1 MRNNAYLA
9 PDNTPHLSEEFK
21 KLTGGSIGKRR
32 RQLNTEHKL
41 EWGVYDV
48 CNIHQTDFT

>member
-1 MRNNAYLA
+1 MHTW
-9 PDNTPHLSEEFK
+9 PQVTPRTSVK
-21 KLTGGSIGKRR
+21 SSKSWRGGSIGKRR

-48 CNIHQTDFT
+48 CNIDQTDFT